1 MARHVLKG
9 TGALA
14 LTALVIAL
22 NFVRLPVVTLLPGPV
37 EDVLPHV
44 RVGDRTPTYE
54 SKGRLFLT
62 TVGVDSDVTFYE
74 ALLQL
79 ADGEV
84 EVVPRTQIYPEDRSE
99 QEVNLENAAEM
110 DDSKLAATIVGLREA
125 GYEVDTDPD
134 GVRVA
139 GVLDGGAASGKLRTD
154 DRILE
159 VGGKPVRSGDQVR
172 DAIAAAGVGQRLA
185 FKVQRGRSTVTETVT
200 TRRSPPRAQPSPSGQ
215 ARPYVGVSLANV
227 YDFPVKI
234 QIETSNIG
242 GPSAGLMFALSIV
255 EKLGKKD
262 LIGDR
267 LIAGTGIV
275 DLNGNVGAI
284 GGIRQKM
291 IAARRRGATVFL
303 TPRGNYDEA
312 RQVKPDGLQIV
323 PVGTVREALDYLRR
337 TTPSQAASGSPSG

>member
-9 TGALA
+9 SGALA

-44 RVGDRTPTYE
+44 KVGDGTPTFE
-54 SKGRLFLT
+54 SNGRLFLT

-84 EVVPRTQIYPEDRSE
+84 EVVPRAQIYPEDRSE

-125 GYEVDTDPD
+125 GYDVDTNPD

-139 GVLDGGAASGKLRTD
+139 GVLDDGAASGKLRTD

-172 DAIAAAGVGQRLA
+172 QAITAAGIGRRLS
-185 FKVQRGRSTVTETVT
+185 FKLQRGRGTVTETVT
-200 TRRSPPRAQPSPSGQ
+200 TRVAPARPAQPGGS
-215 ARPYVGVSLANV
+215 RPYVGVSLANV
-227 YDFPVKI
+227 YDFPVDLR
-234 QIETSNIG
+234 IETTNIG
-242 GPSAGLMFALSIV
+242 GPSAGLMFALSII
-255 EKLGKKD
+255 EKLGKED
-262 LIGDR
+262 LTGDR
-267 LIAGTGIV
+267 LIAGTGIL
-275 DLNGNVGAI
+275 DLNGNVGEI

-291 IAARRRGATVFL
+291 IAAKRRGATIFL
-303 TPRGNYDEA
+303 TPSGNFDEA
-312 RQVKPDGLQIV
+312 RRVKPDGLEIV
-323 PVGTVREALDYLRR
+323 PVRTVREALDYLRR
-337 TTPSQAASGSPSG
+337 TSPSHAAGP